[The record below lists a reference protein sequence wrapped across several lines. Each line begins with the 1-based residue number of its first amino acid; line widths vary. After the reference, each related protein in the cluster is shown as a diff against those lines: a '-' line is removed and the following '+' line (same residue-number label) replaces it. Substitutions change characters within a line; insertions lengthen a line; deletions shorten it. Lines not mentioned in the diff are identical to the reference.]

1 MEASVLIFFLLTAQ
15 PTTFSGSGTGFYVAD
30 SGGFGRFL
38 LHVISSYD
46 VSHLS
51 Y

>member
-1 MEASVLIFFLLTAQ
+1 MEASVLIFFLITAQ
-15 PTTFSGSGTGFYVAD
+15 PTSTSVLQIQVDSVGF
-30 SGGFGRFL
+30 FC
-38 LHVISSYD
+38 HVISSFD